1 MNDVRFLT
9 MEEATVL
16 SHAAE
21 RWLRLGDVELNPGE
35 QVLGLLTRAAVRP
48 QDCKREDIAGINR
61 TLMLQLPDC
70 EEPKELTLVS
80 PEEADAS
87 LNRVSVLTSL
97 GLSFVGRVVGSIAQL
112 QLAAGPSMTAR
123 LLAVR
128 RCASLEGGD
137 AAGLP
142 GDAGMLA
149 L

>member
-35 QVLGLLTRAAVRP
+35 HVLGLLTRAAVRP
-48 QDCKREDIAGINR
+48 QDCTREDIAGINR
-61 TLMLQLPDC
+61 TLMLQLPDFP
-70 EEPKELTLVS
+70 EPQELTLVC
-80 PEEADAS
+80 PEEANTS
-87 LNRVSVLTSL
+87 LNRVSVLTLL

-112 QLAAGPSMTAR
+112 QLAAGPSVTAR

-128 RCASLEGGD
+128 RCAALERD
-137 AAGLP
+137 QPAGRRTN
-142 GDAGMLA
+142 GRMLA
-149 L
+149 V